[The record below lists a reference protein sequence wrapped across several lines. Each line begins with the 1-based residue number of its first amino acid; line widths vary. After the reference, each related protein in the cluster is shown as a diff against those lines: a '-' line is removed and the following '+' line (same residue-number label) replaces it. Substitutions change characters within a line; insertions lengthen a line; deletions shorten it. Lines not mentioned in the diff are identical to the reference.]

1 MISDFSLIEQTLEG
15 DQSAFETL
23 VNRHKGLAYNVAHR
37 IVGTDV
43 EAEEVAMDAFVKAY
57 KNLKKFNKE
66 SKFTTWFYRIV
77 TNQAL
82 SLKRKKRIDTVDLDK
97 ANSKSGSSPN
107 IVLQNENQQLIQNA
121 ISKLSDK
128 DEMLLTLFYLKEMNL
143 EEISEIVELT
153 INNVKVGVHRARKR
167 LAVILKEQLGD
178 EVYELVK
185 E

>member
-1 MISDFSLIEQTLEG
+1 MIIDFTLIEQTLEG

-23 VNRHKGLAYNVAHR
+23 VNRHKSMAYNVAFR
-37 IVGTDV
+37 IVGRET

-57 KNLKKFNKE
+57 NNLKKFNME

-82 SLKRKKRIDTVDLDK
+82 SLKRKKRLDTVDLEN
-97 ANSKSGSSPN
+97 AFTKSNDSPN
-107 IVLQNENQQLIQNA
+107 RLVQKENEVLVRQA
-121 ISKLSDK
+121 LSELSEK
-128 DEMLLTLFYLKEMNL
+128 DETLLTLFYLKEL
-143 EEISEIVELT
+143 SLDEISEMVELT
-153 INNVKVGVHRARKR
+153 VNNVKVGVHRARRR
-167 LAVILKEQLGD
+167 LAEAMKAQLGD

>member
-23 VNRHKGLAYNVAHR
+23 VNRHKTMAYNVALK
-37 IVGTDV
+37 IVGSEM

-57 KNLKKFNKE
+57 RNLKKFNKE
-66 SKFTTWFYRIV
+66 SKFTTWFYRII

-82 SLKRKKRIDTVDLDK
+82 SLKRRKKLDTIDLENAATESDRSSDK
-97 ANSKSGSSPN
+97 
-107 IVLQNENQQLIQNA
+107 VLQKENERLIRRA
-121 ISKLSDK
+121 LSDLSDK
-128 DEMLLTLFYLKEMNL
+128 DETLLTLFYLKEL
-143 EEISEIVELT
+143 TLDEISEIVELT
-153 INNVKVGVHRARKR
+153 VNNVKVGVHRARKR
-167 LAVILKEQLGD
+167 LAETLKAQLGD